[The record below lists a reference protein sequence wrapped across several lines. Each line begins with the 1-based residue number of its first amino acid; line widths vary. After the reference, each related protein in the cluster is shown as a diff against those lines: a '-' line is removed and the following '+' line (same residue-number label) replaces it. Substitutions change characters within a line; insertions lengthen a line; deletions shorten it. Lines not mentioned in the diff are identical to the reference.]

1 MQEMLAKCGSQL
13 VFNTIPKFKEIVVM
27 NCAINALKGFLLTFY
42 ILRGENL
49 QEDYIKDY
57 KLGIGMEMHKKVQ
70 MIMIL
75 FKEFLSFFKR

>member
-1 MQEMLAKCGSQL
+1 MLAKCGSQL
-13 VFNTIPKFKEIVVM
+13 VFNTIPKFKEMVVM

-57 KLGIGMEMHKKVQ
+57 N
-70 MIMIL
+70 
-75 FKEFLSFFKR
+75 

>member
-1 MQEMLAKCGSQL
+1 MLAKCGSQL
-13 VFNTIPKFKEIVVM
+13 VFNTIPKFKEMFIM

-57 KLGIGMEMHKKVQ
+57 KLARHMYGNA
-70 MIMIL
+70 
-75 FKEFLSFFKR
+75 